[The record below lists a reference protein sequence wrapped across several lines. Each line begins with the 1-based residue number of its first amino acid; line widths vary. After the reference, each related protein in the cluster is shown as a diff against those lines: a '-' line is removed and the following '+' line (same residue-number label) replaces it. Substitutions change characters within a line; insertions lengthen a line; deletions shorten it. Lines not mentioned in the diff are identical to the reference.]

1 MSCPSADT
9 QSIGA
14 LLRQPDHVGIKIN
27 ADDRSI
33 LSNEASEFRRQRSR
47 ATANIEDVRFMADF
61 ETLNRQPSNS
71 LDCGRLCC
79 PLQI

>member
-1 MSCPSADT
+1 M
-9 QSIGA
+9 GA

-33 LSNEASEFRRQRSR
+33 LSNEASEFRRHRSR
-47 ATANIEDVRFMADF
+47 TTADIEDVRSMADF

-71 LDCGRLCC
+71 LDCRRLCRA
-79 PLQI
+79 PQI